1 MNAQEFLSLAG
12 KLVASPSASEAA
24 CRTAVSRA
32 YYACFH
38 SAKDYLIE
46 LGFRMGR
53 NHGLPQRML
62 MSAGVEASLRAGQ
75 LLGNLQSERIWADY
89 DLASSRVID
98 NEIAR
103 HCVEV
108 AHEFLTLLTECRQEP
123 LQNTIRTGI
132 ETYQRKIAPPSDS

>member
-62 MSAGVEASLRAGQ
+62 MSAGVEASVEPDNFWGIC
-75 LLGNLQSERIWADY
+75 NQSEFGLTMIWRRRGSLTMKSPDT
-89 DLASSRVID
+89 ASKLPTNS
-98 NEIAR
+98 
-103 HCVEV
+103 
-108 AHEFLTLLTECRQEP
+108 
-123 LQNTIRTGI
+123 
-132 ETYQRKIAPPSDS
+132 